1 MTTIL
6 TDNLTDYDKPLLKS
20 TFELLK
26 YIKSKVKENGLYRFY
41 DDKFNLIVSESTQKK
56 ADKAFYKYI
65 KKDKSQVGA
74 KPGDYRY
81 YVRISFSIA
90 RNQLVLFDKKEGGIM
105 IYARTFIT
113 YINDRNGIN
122 IELNDT
128 IKNVNKKE
136 RGRVMINIGY
146 TPSQLTKFKL
156 SHIKKLVK
164 SLFRRELPG
173 SIDLYNVSKLS
184 WFK

>member
-6 TDNLTDYDKPLLKS
+6 TDNIDDYDKPLLKS

-26 YIKSKVKENGLYRFY
+26 YIKSKVTEDGLYRFY
-41 DDKFNLIVSESTQKK
+41 DDKFNLIVSELTQKK

-65 KKDKSQVGA
+65 KKDKSQVGTE
-74 KPGDYRY
+74 PGDYRY

-105 IYARTFIT
+105 IYANTFIT
-113 YINDRNGIN
+113 YIDEDGLN

-128 IKNVNKKE
+128 IRNVKKKE

-164 SLFRRELPG
+164 SLFRREVQG
-173 SIDLYNVSKLS
+173 TWDIMNVSKLS

>member
-1 MTTIL
+1 MTITL
-6 TDNLTDYDKPLLKS
+6 TDNIKDYDKQLLKA

-26 YIKSKVKENGLYRFY
+26 HIKSKIAEDGLYRFY

-74 KPGDYRY
+74 EPGDYRY
-81 YVRISFSIA
+81 YVRISFAIA
-90 RNQLVLFDKKEGGIM
+90 KYQLVLFDKKEGGIM

-128 IKNVNKKE
+128 LRNVKKKE

-146 TPSQLTKFKL
+146 NPSQLTKFKL

-173 SIDLYNVSKLS
+173 SMDLYNVSKLS
-184 WFK
+184 WFT